1 MVIFIFIFS
10 INNRKR
16 DEMKNK
22 SIEPKDLD
30 LNKIEINP
38 EKDSKNNSV
47 CNCRKV
53 RRYHHYINHLI
64 KLLGSGESVK

>member
-1 MVIFIFIFS
+1 
-10 INNRKR
+10 
-16 DEMKNK
+16 MKNK